1 MFIGSCNGLFRAL
14 ELKTGRVRWETKV
27 SPDAVQHFF
36 HGDPLVAGDVI
47 VAGADRATGASVHA
61 FDRLTGKELWSHPA
75 GRGVN
80 GPLAGTTTHV
90 RVHRRGPASQPGYRF
105 GKSALADA
113 VEGAGLEGPAVAG
126 RVVAGTVD
134 GIVYGLNPLTGR
146 EEWRRDLKTAVTT
159 TPLASDGAVYIGG
172 ADSSCTGSTSVM
184 GPCSDRSGWMRT

>member
-1 MFIGSCNGLFRAL
+1 M
-14 ELKTGRVRWETKV
+14 
-27 SPDAVQHFF
+27 
-36 HGDPLVAGDVI
+36 
-47 VAGADRATGASVHA
+47 
-61 FDRLTGKELWSHPA
+61 
-75 GRGVN
+75 N

-90 RVHRRGPASQPGYRF
+90 HAFTVEGQLSAWLSIREE
-105 GKSALADA
+105 ALADA

-134 GIVYGLNPLTGR
+134 GIVRLNPLTGR

-159 TPLASDGAVYIGG
+159 TPLASDGAVYIGA